1 MTTSGTSAFNP
12 AITQMITAMYRKIGA
27 IAEDETPTA
36 GMYADAL
43 FAGNALIKE
52 WMALGIHVWTEEE
65 AILFFQLGQNRYL
78 LGGTGTSGTNVGAA
92 GPDNCCDANSWVSMQ
107 VASPVSGGD
116 TTVTVTNTV
125 SSNGVTVNSGD
136 NFGIVLDSGVAFW
149 TTVNGAPVNN
159 VVTLASAIPA
169 GATAAAQNNVFDY
182 ATKIVRPLKV
192 PRARQIYYQGG
203 QSQGPRLTPMTVLS
217 RKEYMDLPNPLDP
230 GISTQFFYT
239 PQLVSGEFYPWPNPQ
254 NANFGARLTW
264 YRPLMDLTTPANTA
278 DVPQEWLNG
287 LRWGIAK
294 EMAPEFDCPPPR
306 FAMIS
311 QMAAEKLDL
320 IQSYDREP
328 EPIFFGMDY
337 DQAQR

>member
-1 MTTSGTSAFNP
+1 MTTASTSAFNP
-12 AITQMITAMYRKIGA
+12 SITQMITAMYRKIGA
-27 IAEDETPTA
+27 LAEDETPTA
-36 GMYADAL
+36 GMYNDAL
-43 FAGNALIKE
+43 FAGNALVKE

-65 AILFFQLGQNRYL
+65 AILFFQAGQNRYL
-78 LGGTGTSGTNVGAA
+78 LGGTGTGGT
-92 GPDNCCDANSWVSMQ
+92 GPDNCCDANSWVPMQ
-107 VASPVSGGD
+107 VANPVSGGD

-125 SSNGVTVNSGD
+125 AANGVVVANG
-136 NFGIVLDSGVAFW
+136 NYFGVVLDSGVAFW
-149 TTVNGAPVNN
+149 TTVNGAPAGN
-159 VVTLASAIPA
+159 VITLAAAIPS
-169 GATAAAQNNVFDY
+169 GQTASPQNNAFAY

-203 QSQGPRLTPMTVLS
+203 QSGPRLTPMSILS
-217 RKEYMDLPNPLDP
+217 RKEYMNLPNPLDP

-278 DVPQEWLNG
+278 DLPQEWLNG
-287 LRWGIAK
+287 LMWNIAL

-306 FAMIS
+306 WQMIKE
-311 QMAAEKLDL
+311 MAGIKLDL

-328 EPIFFGMDY
+328 EPIYFGMEF